1 MKKGDGASGFSHEH
15 DKDLEL
21 SGWEENFVAEWLKDL
36 STEFEVSFGIPNW
49 SILYTGLLR

>member
-21 SGWEENFVAEWLKDL
+21 SGWEENFVAE
-36 STEFEVSFGIPNW
+36 
-49 SILYTGLLR
+49 